1 MNRASLAGAV
11 AERDW
16 RSGPRGR
23 RGVLVVVAAVV
34 CAALLTG
41 AGLGPAAGTARAA
54 GASVALSGGR
64 WGKAEAVP
72 GLAALNKGGNAEVVS
87 VSCWSAGNCAAG
99 GYYDG
104 RFPDF
109 TAPQALAFV
118 VDQKNGRWG
127 KAVQVPGT
135 AALNKG
141 GYAEVS
147 SVSCT
152 RRGTCVAAGFYTDAG
167 AHQQGFVASLR
178 GGRWGAAVQLPGLA
192 ALNTGGDAQVDS
204 VSCSSPGN
212 CAAGGS
218 YSDAGGTQGFVASQR
233 NGRWRPAVTVG
244 GLAALNTGG
253 TAQVDSVSCASAGN
267 CAGGGSYQTT
277 PSPSYGNQAQAF
289 VVSEQNGRWG
299 SAEQVPGLTAM
310 NTSDWARV
318 TAVSCVPGG
327 NCGAGGY
334 YLPVEESALFGFV
347 VSEKNGRWGTA
358 APVAYHGYLIGDL
371 DAVSCPSAGNCAAA
385 GSSTGDGGPDGAWV
399 VNEKKGSWGPVDDL
413 SRPVGQGSSTSMS
426 CWSAGNC
433 VAGGSYTVPSEG
445 DNPQAFI
452 VSEKSGR
459 WGDTKQVSGLV
470 ALSKGGGDQILSLS
484 CLSAGGCSAGGSY
497 GYPTQ
502 GFVVSQAK

>member
-1 MNRASLAGAV
+1 MNKARLAGAV
-11 AERDW
+11 A
-16 RSGPRGR
+16 
-23 RGVLVVVAAVV
+23 AAVA
-34 CAALLTG
+34 CAGLLTG
-41 AGLGPAAGTARAA
+41 AGLGRGAGVARAA
-54 GASVALSGGR
+54 GVSAAASGWR

-72 GLAALNKGGNAEVVS
+72 GLAALNKGANAEVVS

-109 TAPQALAFV
+109 AAPRARAFV
-118 VDQKNGRWG
+118 VNQKNGRWG
-127 KAVQVPGT
+127 KAMEVPGT

-147 SVSCT
+147 SVSCA
-152 RRGTCVAAGFYTDAG
+152 RRGTCVAGGYYSDASG
-167 AHQQGFVASLR
+167 HQQGFVASLR
-178 GGRWGAAVQLPGLA
+178 DGRWSKAVQLPGLA
-192 ALNTGGDAQVDS
+192 ALNTGGDAQVNS

-218 YSDAGGTQGFVASQR
+218 YSDAAGVQGFVASQR
-233 NGRWRPAVTVG
+233 NGRWRPAVAVG

-253 TAQVDSVSCASAGN
+253 IAQVDSVSCASAGD

-289 VVSEQNGRWG
+289 LVSEKNGRWG
-299 SAEQVPGLTAM
+299 TAEQVPGLAAM
-310 NTSDWARV
+310 NTYDWARV

-334 YLPVEESALFGFV
+334 YLPVEASALFGFV
-347 VSEKNGRWGTA
+347 VSEKNGRWRTA

-399 VNEKKGSWGPVDDL
+399 ANQKKGSWGPVDDMT
-413 SRPVGQGSSTSMS
+413 RPLGEGSSSSMS

-433 VAGGSYTVPSEG
+433 VAGGSYTLPNDG
-445 DNPQAFI
+445 NNPQAFI

-459 WGDTKQVSGLV
+459 WGAAKQVSGLV

-484 CLSAGGCSAGGSY
+484 CPSAGGCSAGGSY
-497 GYPTQ
+497 GYPTE